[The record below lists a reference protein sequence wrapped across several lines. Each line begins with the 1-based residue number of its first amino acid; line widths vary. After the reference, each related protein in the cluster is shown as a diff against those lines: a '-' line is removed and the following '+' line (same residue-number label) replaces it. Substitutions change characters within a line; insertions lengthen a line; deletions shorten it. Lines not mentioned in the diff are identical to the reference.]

1 MKGSRGQDY
10 QYWSVLEF
18 DDNKTP
24 PLPLQQVWSNEIA
37 LDIDAHP
44 ML

>member
-1 MKGSRGQDY
+1 MKDCWGQDY

-18 DDNKTP
+18 DDDKMP
-24 PLPLQQVWSNEIA
+24 PLPRQQVWSNEIA

-44 ML
+44 VL